1 MKAKLNVFL
10 SVFSVFLFA
19 ACTDKPVSQEPAV
32 VPGTLSLQPTAT
44 SVTGGQPAT
53 AAVTGCSDDNQCPDK
68 QLCVSGRCAAI
79 HPGQAECALVR
90 VHFDYGEATLKP
102 TEYPMMARMVR
113 CLKADHAMKLD
124 IAGNAD
130 ERGTADYNLALGE
143 RRARAVARYLENL
156 GVSEGQLNT
165 VSCGEDRPLC
175 TEHNEE
181 CWQQN
186 RRAKLAP
193 K

>member
-1 MKAKLNVFL
+1 MKTKLMIFL
-10 SVFSVFLFA
+10 SVSFLA
-19 ACTDKPVSQEPAV
+19 ACAHKQVKQDTS
-32 VPGTLSLQPTAT
+32 AT
-44 SVTGGQPAT
+44 SGASSSQPVAAMATGGPVAT
-53 AAVTGCSDDNQCPDK
+53 ADGSCSDDIQCPDK
-68 QLCVSGRCAAI
+68 HLCVSGHCVAI
-79 HPGQAECALVR
+79 HPGMAECALVR
-90 VHFDYGEATLKP
+90 VHFDFGDAALKA
-102 TEYPMMARMVR
+102 TEYPAMARMAR

-130 ERGTADYNLALGE
+130 ERGTEEYNLALGDK
-143 RRARAVARYLENL
+143 RARQVARYLENL

-165 VSCGEDRPLC
+165 VSYGKERPLC
-175 TEHNEE
+175 TEHNED